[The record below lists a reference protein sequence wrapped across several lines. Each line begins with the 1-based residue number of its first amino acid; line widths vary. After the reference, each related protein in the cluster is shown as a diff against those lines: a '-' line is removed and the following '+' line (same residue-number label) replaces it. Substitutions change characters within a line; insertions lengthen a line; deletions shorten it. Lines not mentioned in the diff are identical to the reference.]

1 MRTRGGRAV
10 LPSPWII
17 VGLPDAAA
25 PRPGLAPCK
34 ARERREGR
42 AVRPLCYQDSGQDCR
57 AARTTWREVSCE
69 TPAFLPDWLGDRGT
83 GERGVEFEAAHQFC
97 ASPLSSRSVRSP
109 LPIRPLRPYIHTP
122 LARAATAINGHR
134 NKSFGPGGSTRRL
147 HPSPFMRAGFGGG
160 EIGSTGDPKGDSFA
174 RHDTAVIGS
183 NL

>member
-57 AARTTWREVSCE
+57 AARTTCREISCE
-69 TPAFLPDWLGDRGT
+69 MPAFAWTARPWISEIMSGAGSSLVMPGGSGAVATVSSNRSRSSDLKRSRLRYEFRPDWLGGHGT
-83 GERGVEFEAAHQFC
+83 GERRVEFEAAHQFC
-97 ASPLSSRSVRSP
+97 VAPLVRPLSSAAPSQPASLALYIKCLSREG
-109 LPIRPLRPYIHTP
+109 LR
-122 LARAATAINGHR
+122 R
-134 NKSFGPGGSTRRL
+134 
-147 HPSPFMRAGFGGG
+147 
-160 EIGSTGDPKGDSFA
+160 
-174 RHDTAVIGS
+174 
-183 NL
+183 